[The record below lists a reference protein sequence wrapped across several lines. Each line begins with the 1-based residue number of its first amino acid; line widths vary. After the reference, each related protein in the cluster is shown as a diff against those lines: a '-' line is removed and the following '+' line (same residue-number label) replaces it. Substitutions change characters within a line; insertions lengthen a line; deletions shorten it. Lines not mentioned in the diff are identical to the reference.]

1 MNSRTTNTR
10 VSDSNTIRRGS
21 RRLSTLTA
29 ACATA
34 LLLTAGVAS
43 AGLVLELNPANYNT
57 GTRQWTISAGS
68 MATDYFQ
75 CASWNPVSMT
85 TKVYAGDG
93 KSYKAIDF
101 TANGTIMGGPLCP
114 VSLGAS
120 NPRTMEAWCFQ
131 PTGANGDAQT
141 ILCLSRQG
149 GPDNSNFAFVN
160 SMYNRSI
167 WAPPYIEGWDANNS
181 VRAGKWVHL
190 VASYDG
196 TTLNLYVN
204 GVPDKTG
211 IARTF
216 ATESGG
222 SMTIGM
228 MRYKG
233 DGPNTTPHSTDNAD
247 GWNAWRGW
255 LGSIRVYD
263 SARTAEEVAADY
275 VLGVN
280 YGEVGT
286 SQPKITASVSGGN
299 GTITPSGAV
308 YVVPGNNQTFNFTP
322 SLGYEVSDIVVDGD
336 DTVPLATSYTFT
348 GVTSDHTIEVSF
360 AELPKQWVSGK
371 VTDGT
376 AGILGAK
383 VFFKTSA
390 NAADTPTFTTNTVD
404 AAGNYSMLL
413 PPGNWYS
420 TASEV
425 HYFTPADTTY
435 TVAASPVSVPD
446 IVLTANPNWAV
457 LFSLNTD
464 DFSALADG
472 DRIKKWQ
479 GFQSYETYNNEAP
492 LLGPAVQI
500 IDGVKWEKNVYS
512 SYVNGPPPI
521 HARADG
527 FNIGTFASG
536 MPAEGV
542 TIVAVVK
549 PEYKA
554 MGGEPRGEIVDIF
567 YGELYLA
574 VKHENGEVMVC
585 TRGYNQR
592 MTGYFIPDGQKTIL
606 SLVVKPDG
614 NVELFANG
622 ESKWT
627 YSSGADYSSLLWHGT
642 FDKITV
648 GRNGYDGWSTFNGN
662 IGDVY
667 VYRIALDD
675 RTRQT
680 LQGNLAIKFG
690 IPGVPL
696 PPPFGTVIQL
706 F

>member
-1 MNSRTTNTR
+1 MC
-10 VSDSNTIRRGS
+10 
-21 RRLSTLTA
+21 LSFIGQGVRMASLFMA
-29 ACATA
+29 SLFLCASQA
-34 LLLTAGVAS
+34 I
-43 AGLVLELNPANYNT
+43 AGLVFELNPADYDT
-57 GTRQWTISAGS
+57 VTRQWTISAGT

-75 CASWNPVSMT
+75 CADWNPVSKT
-85 TKVYAGDG
+85 TKVYANDG

-114 VSLGAS
+114 ASLGGA
-120 NPRTMEAWCFQ
+120 NPRTIEAWCFQ
-131 PTGANGDAQT
+131 PSNANGDAMT
-141 ILCLSRQG
+141 ILCLSRQA

-160 SMYNRSI
+160 SLYNRSI
-167 WAPPYIEGWDANNS
+167 WASPYSLGWNASNAARSGN
-181 VRAGKWVHL
+181 WVHL

-196 TTLNLYVN
+196 TSINLFVN

-211 IARTF
+211 IAHTF

-228 MRYKG
+228 MRHKT
-233 DGPNTTPHSTDNAD
+233 DGPNTTPHSTANAD

-263 SARTAEEVAADY
+263 SARTAGEVAADY
-275 VLGVN
+275 ALGVN

-299 GTITPSGAV
+299 GTITPSGTV

-336 DTVPLATSYTFT
+336 DTVPLAPSYTFT
-348 GVTSDHTIEVSF
+348 SVTTDHTIAVSF
-360 AELPKQWVSGK
+360 AELPKQWVSGR

-376 AGILGAK
+376 LGILGAK
-383 VFFKTSA
+383 VYFKTSA
-390 NAADTPTFTTNTVD
+390 NAAVNPIFTTNTVD

-413 PPGNWYS
+413 PPGNWYT
-420 TASEV
+420 TATEI
-425 HYFTPADTTY
+425 HYFTTNDTMF
-435 TVAASPVSVPD
+435 TVASSPLSVSD
-446 IVLTANPNWAV
+446 IVLTANPNWAL
-457 LFSLNTD
+457 LFSLNTS
-464 DFSALADG
+464 DFSAIADG
-472 DRIKKWQ
+472 ARINTWQ
-479 GFQSYETYNNEAP
+479 GFSAYGAP
-492 LLGPAVQI
+492 TVQV
-500 IDGVKWEKNVYS
+500 IDDIKWEKN
-512 SYVNGPPPI
+512 SYANG
-521 HARADG
+521 DG
-527 FNIGTFASG
+527 FNIGQYASG

-549 PEYKA
+549 PEYTA
-554 MGGEPRGEIVDIF
+554 VGGEPRGEVVDIF
-567 YGELYLA
+567 YGELFLA
-574 VKHENGEVMVC
+574 VNHGNGEVIVC
-585 TRGYNQR
+585 TRGYSQR
-592 MTGYFIPDGQKTIL
+592 NTGYIIPNGQKTIL
-606 SLVVKPDG
+606 SLVVKPNG

-627 YSSGADYSSLLWHGT
+627 YASGANYTSLLWHGT

-667 VYRIALDD
+667 VYKTTLDD

-680 LQGNLAIKFG
+680 LQANLAVKFG
-690 IPGVPL
+690 IPGVPF
-696 PPPFGTVIQL
+696 PPPFGMVIRVY
-706 F
+706 